1 MIQCASYGD
10 ESRRNWGE
18 AMRSRFRPAPAAVL
32 LLAVFFSQALHAGTA
47 CDSPDVIKYL
57 PPLPAGCQ
65 IQRIEATGGL
75 TFGIVHSPQQR
86 AEAAWRRRVVFLFGE
101 RYQDWQKAACK
112 KVYCVHPLIAGSRR
126 CVYSAFPCASDT
138 DAKLLEALNA
148 EQPVLP
154 EPQHDEVLTKPAA
167 HGEAQTAPGPSQRL
181 EAAQPAPE
189 IDQRHAEAHPVPG
202 LEPPHDE
209 ALTAA
214 EIKEMQELLARA
226 GYRVVAD
233 GVFGDRTK
241 NALIKWQQR
250 RGLPENGTASRENL
264 EKLRHMPGAGSK
276 GVDPQSK
283 AAQFSPRYRPELPRR
298 RQFTPHGRPADRGA
312 TIRAGRRRAKEP
324 AWRRPDSGRFAES
337 LERAFGFL
345 SSLEASGCAAS
356 GLKDRD

>member
-1 MIQCASYGD
+1 
-10 ESRRNWGE
+10 
-18 AMRSRFRPAPAAVL
+18 MRSRFQPAPAAVL
-32 LLAVFFSQALHAGTA
+32 LLAIILFSRAPHAGTV

-57 PPLPAGCQ
+57 PPLPSGCQ

-75 TFGIVHSPQQR
+75 SFGIVHSPEQR
-86 AEAAWRRRVVFLFGE
+86 AEAAWRRQVVFLFGE

-138 DAKLLEALNA
+138 DVKLLEALNA
-148 EQPVLP
+148 EQPARP
-154 EPQHDEVLTKPAA
+154 ETRHDEAFTKPAGQ
-167 HGEAQTAPGPSQRL
+167 GEAQTAPGPSQRL

-189 IDQRHAEAHPVPG
+189 ISQRHAEAHPAPE
-202 LEPPHDE
+202 LEPPHAE

-226 GYRVVAD
+226 GYRVAAD

-241 NALIKWQQR
+241 NALIRWQQR
-250 RGLPENGTASRENL
+250 RGLPEDGTASRENL
-264 EKLRHMPGAGSK
+264 EKLRQMPGAGSK

-283 AAQFSPRYRPELPRR
+283 GPQFSPRYRSELPRR
-298 RQFTPHGRPADRGA
+298 RHLTRHGRPADIGA

-324 AWRRPDSGRFAES
+324 AWRRPDRGGFAGS
-337 LERAFGFL
+337 LERAFGIL
-345 SSLEASGCAAS
+345 SSLEAGGCAAP